1 VIGYLHIASPE
12 PYAAMM
18 AAFRQGLKEAGYFE
32 GQNVATE
39 YRWAEGRPE
48 QLPTLAAE
56 LVTKKVAVL
65 VTGGCDL
72 PPRAARRSDGRFANG
87 FLFGCKKQ
95 SKEEKPM
102 SKKIMTAAIA
112 ATLLGLATIAVTSGQ
127 AQAEKRT
134 FTVAAVEMKGGV
146 TVDKEPFPT
155 DALPAGAG
163 YVLNK
168 PDQTGRWEVSVYM
181 WTPSQIIVNQDD
193 DVTLEFVGINGAN
206 HPTTIAGY
214 DKSFVLKRGQA
225 TKISFKA
232 DKAGLFAIQC
242 GTHKP
247 SMAAELVVLP
257 RK

>member
-1 VIGYLHIASPE
+1 
-12 PYAAMM
+12 
-18 AAFRQGLKEAGYFE
+18 
-32 GQNVATE
+32 
-39 YRWAEGRPE
+39 
-48 QLPTLAAE
+48 
-56 LVTKKVAVL
+56 
-65 VTGGCDL
+65 
-72 PPRAARRSDGRFANG
+72 
-87 FLFGCKKQ
+87 
-95 SKEEKPM
+95 M
-102 SKKIMTAAIA
+102 SKKIMPAAIA
-112 ATLLGLATIAVTSGQ
+112 GTLLGLVTIAVTSGQ

-134 FTVAAVEMKGGV
+134 FTVAAVEMKGDV

-206 HPTTIAGY
+206 HPTTISGY
-214 DKSFVLKRGQA
+214 DKSFVLKRGQV

-232 DKAGLFAIQC
+232 DKVGLFAIQC

>member
-1 VIGYLHIASPE
+1 MSLRKKDSHSDVGHDRKS
-12 PYAAMM
+12 
-18 AAFRQGLKEAGYFE
+18 KEAKE
-32 GQNVATE
+32 MLK
-39 YRWAEGRPE
+39 
-48 QLPTLAAE
+48 QLMNAPIG
-56 LVTKKVAVL
+56 VV
-65 VTGGCDL
+65 
-72 PPRAARRSDGRFANG
+72 
-87 FLFGCKKQ
+87 
-95 SKEEKPM
+95 
-102 SKKIMTAAIA
+102 
-112 ATLLGLATIAVTSGQ
+112 LLGLMATVAASAQ

-134 FTVAAVEMKGGV
+134 FTIAAVEMKGGV
-146 TVDKEPFPT
+146 TVDKEQFPT
-155 DALPAGAG
+155 EALPAGAG

-168 PDQTGRWEVSVYM
+168 PDQTGRWEVSVYL

-214 DKSFVLKRGQA
+214 DKSFVLKRGQV

-232 DKAGLFAIQC
+232 DKVGLFAIQC

>member
-1 VIGYLHIASPE
+1 
-12 PYAAMM
+12 
-18 AAFRQGLKEAGYFE
+18 
-32 GQNVATE
+32 
-39 YRWAEGRPE
+39 
-48 QLPTLAAE
+48 
-56 LVTKKVAVL
+56 
-65 VTGGCDL
+65 
-72 PPRAARRSDGRFANG
+72 
-87 FLFGCKKQ
+87 
-95 SKEEKPM
+95 M
-102 SKKIMTAAIA
+102 SKKIMPAAIA
-112 ATLLGLATIAVTSGQ
+112 GTLLGLVTIAVTSGQ

-146 TVDKEPFPT
+146 TVDKEPFPP

-206 HPTTIAGY
+206 HPTTISGY
-214 DKSFVLKRGQA
+214 DKSFVLKRGQV

>member
-1 VIGYLHIASPE
+1 
-12 PYAAMM
+12 MM
-18 AAFRQGLKEAGYFE
+18 AALVNLVPGFWMWTVPPDDCSCHGSSCPENLFHAG
-32 GQNVATE
+32 NNN
-39 YRWAEGRPE
+39 
-48 QLPTLAAE
+48 
-56 LVTKKVAVL
+56 
-65 VTGGCDL
+65 
-72 PPRAARRSDGRFANG
+72 PRAASRFLAGNLAVHLPPQGGASVPRPFANDS
-87 FLFGCKKQ
+87 LLSAR
-95 SKEEKPM
+95 SKARRKKPM
-102 SKKIMTAAIA
+102 SQKIMTATVASV
-112 ATLLGLATIAVTSGQ
+112 LLGLATIALTSGQ

-155 DALPAGAG
+155 DALPAGPG

-181 WTPSQIIVNQDD
+181 WMPSQIIVNQDD

-206 HPTTIAGY
+206 HPTTIVGY
-214 DKSFVLKRGQA
+214 DKSFVLKRGQV

-247 SMAAELVVLP
+247 SMAAEFVVLP

>member
-1 VIGYLHIASPE
+1 
-12 PYAAMM
+12 
-18 AAFRQGLKEAGYFE
+18 
-32 GQNVATE
+32 
-39 YRWAEGRPE
+39 
-48 QLPTLAAE
+48 
-56 LVTKKVAVL
+56 
-65 VTGGCDL
+65 
-72 PPRAARRSDGRFANG
+72 
-87 FLFGCKKQ
+87 
-95 SKEEKPM
+95 
-102 SKKIMTAAIA
+102 
-112 ATLLGLATIAVTSGQ
+112 
-127 AQAEKRT
+127 
-134 FTVAAVEMKGGV
+134 MKGGV
-146 TVDKEPFPT
+146 TADKEPFPT

-214 DKSFVLKRGQA
+214 DKSFVLKRGQV
-225 TKISFKA
+225 TKINFKA

-247 SMAAELVVLP
+247 TMAAELVVLP